1 VDDVAVLARFA
12 PDEKWRVALE
22 RAPRRL
28 FIPETAWASPD
39 RYLEAESWAAVDDRP
54 GAARFGVEQ
63 YGPRRLWDEAET
75 AYLGWLRAGR
85 PGLERLG
92 VSVTTSGDQRFWLDS
107 PDHSIG

>member
-1 VDDVAVLARFA
+1 MRADGRDSSGAGDRESPRPEDEYPQHVDDVAVLGRNG
-12 PDEKWRVALE
+12 PQ
-22 RAPRRL
+22 
-28 FIPETAWASPD
+28 
-39 RYLEAESWAAVDDRP
+39 AESWAAVDYRP
-54 GAARFGVEQ
+54 GAPRFEVEQ

-107 PDHSIG
+107 PDHPIG